1 MPQYPNRQFLDFE
14 KPIKDIYEQI
24 EDTKKLAEKNQKIDY
39 TATIQQ
45 LEAAIVDKRKEI
57 TEHLSPWQ
65 RVQLSRHPDRPYTLK
80 YIENMCTNFVE
91 LHGDRNFKDDK
102 AMVGG
107 FAQLDGETVMMIGQQ
122 KGINTK
128 ARQLRNFGMANP
140 EGYRKALRLM
150 KLAEKFDKPIIC
162 LIDTPGAYPGLE
174 AEERGQG
181 EAIARNIY
189 EMIRLKVP
197 VIIVIIGE
205 GASGGALGIGVGDRV
220 LMMENTWYTVISPES
235 CSSILWRSW
244 DKKET
249 AAEQLRLTANDMK
262 GFGLVD
268 EIVQEPLGGAHWDYA
283 DAAEILKKY
292 IIKNLKEIE
301 QKNPAERINDR
312 IEKYGKM
319 GFWEERINKP
329 EVTV

>member
-14 KPIKDIYEQI
+14 KPIKEVFEQI
-24 EDTKKLAEKNQKIDY
+24 EDTQKLAEKNPKIDY
-39 TATIQQ
+39 TATLQQ
-45 LEAAIVDKRKEI
+45 LEASILDKRKEI
-57 TEHLSPWQ
+57 TAHLTPWQ

-80 YIENMCTNFVE
+80 YIENMFTNFVE

-107 FAQLDGETVMMIGQQ
+107 FAQLDGETIMVIGQQ

-150 KLAEKFDKPIIC
+150 KLAEKFNKPVIC

-205 GASGGALGIGVGDRV
+205 GASGGALGIGVGDKV

-268 EIVQEPLGGAHWDYA
+268 EIVHEPVGGAHWDYA
-283 DAAEILKKY
+283 DAANILKSY
-292 IIKNLKEIE
+292 ILKSLKEME
-301 QKNPAERINDR
+301 AKDPVQRVNDR

-319 GFWEERINKP
+319 GFWEEVAQ
-329 EVTV
+329 E